1 MTLRDCHDLRGY
13 NTSGRDSGLMSRAF
27 GFSPLSLGGVE
38 SPIEHWATVEGP
50 HSAVP
55 ANLLRLSV
63 GIERADELIADLEQ
77 ALA

>member
-1 MTLRDCHDLRGY
+1 M
-13 NTSGRDSGLMSRAF
+13 
-27 GFSPLSLGGVE
+27 
-38 SPIEHWATVEGP
+38 EGP

-77 ALA
+77 ALRLSTMHPNRVHRQATPERNLAFARERGFGMLAVGNGEADAPS